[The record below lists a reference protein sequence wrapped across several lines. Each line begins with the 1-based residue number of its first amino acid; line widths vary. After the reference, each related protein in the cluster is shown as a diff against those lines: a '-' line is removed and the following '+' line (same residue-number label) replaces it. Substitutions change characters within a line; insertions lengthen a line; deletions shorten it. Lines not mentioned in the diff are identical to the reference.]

1 MQNYPYLII
10 GGGMTA
16 DAAVKGIRLSDAS
29 SKIGLIGDE
38 LDPPYSRPPLSKG
51 LWGELAL
58 EEIWRPTR
66 GRQVEMHLGRRAV
79 QLDPAR
85 RLVRDQKGELYRYDK
100 LLLAVGGQPRRLP
113 GDDANVIYYR
123 TLADYRRARVLAD
136 ARGEI
141 CIVGA
146 GLIGTELAA
155 VMARRGARVTLLG
168 TAAWPCASL
177 LPAPVGKALG
187 DYLTALGVRVEASVR
202 VQSIAR
208 SAGGHELTL
217 LGGRRLQAA
226 QVAAGIGLIPN
237 TELAQ
242 QAGARVTPAGIA
254 VDATLQTSVAGIW
267 AAGDCTVHHCPALDR
282 PVQSQHEEHAN
293 FSGLAAGR
301 AMAGKPTPYAALPY
315 FYSTV
320 GERGYEGIG
329 LVDTQLDH
337 EAAAPG
343 IYGYFDGGRL
353 VGVLYWDRPADIE
366 RATTLIEARTAPAA
380 ALAAL
385 AR

>member
-1 MQNYPYLII
+1 MQSYPYLII

-29 SKIGLIGDE
+29 SRIGLIGEE

-51 LWGELAL
+51 LWTDLKL
-58 EEIWRPTR
+58 DEIWRPTR

-113 GDDANVIYYR
+113 GDDTNVIYYR

-155 VMARRGARVTLLG
+155 VMVKRGARTTLLSTG
-168 TAAWPCASL
+168 AWPCASL
-177 LPAPVGKALG
+177 LPAPLGKALG
-187 DYLTALGVRVEASVR
+187 EYLQKLGVRLEVSVR
-202 VQSIAR
+202 VQSVQRIP
-208 SAGGHELTL
+208 GGHELQL
-217 LGGRRLQAA
+217 LGGRRLHSP
-226 QVAAGIGLIPN
+226 QVAAGIGLVPN
-237 TELAQ
+237 TELAA
-242 QAGARVTPAGIA
+242 QAGARVTPAGIV
-254 VDATLQTSVAGIW
+254 VDATLQTSVADLW

-320 GERGYEGIG
+320 GERGYEGVG
-329 LVDTQLDH
+329 LIDTQLDH
-337 EAAAPG
+337 EAATPG

-353 VGVLYWDRPADIE
+353 VGVLYWNQPADIE
-366 RATTLIEARTAPAA
+366 RATALIEAGTAPAA